1 MSLFNN
7 IKIHNEFEIENKG
20 SAAGK
25 PVIIVIDYAF
35 GAQAF
40 EVMDELLNP
49 NIRGETANFNFRSI
63 SIMVKAGIL
72 PGQKGDIMLP
82 TAHVFEGNPHNYI
95 IDNDISIE
103 DFDGSIPVFAG
114 PLVTVLG
121 TSLQNIDVLAKFQ
134 NSSWKAVG
142 LEMEGGHY
150 QRAINAAVIRGHI
163 SNDLKVRYAYY
174 ASDNPLIS
182 GQTLSSGPLGD
193 DGIKPTYMITGA
205 ILKKIFS

>member
-1 MSLFNN
+1 LFNN
-7 IKIHNEFEIENKG
+7 IEIHHEIGIEKKDSSPNE
-20 SAAGK
+20 K

-40 EVMDELLNP
+40 EVMDELLTP
-49 NIRGETANFNFRSI
+49 NIYGEDIHFNFKSI
-63 SIMVKAGIL
+63 SIMGKAGIL

-95 IDNDISIE
+95 VKNDLE
-103 DFDGSIPVFAG
+103 LADFDGTIPVFVG
-114 PLVTVLG
+114 PIVTVLG
-121 TSLQNIDVLAKFQ
+121 TSLQNIDVLEKFQ
-134 NSSWKAVG
+134 NSSWHAVG

-163 SNDLKVRYAYY
+163 PYDTKVRYAYY
-174 ASDNPLIS
+174 ASDNPLLS
-182 GQTLSSGPLGD
+182 GQTLASGGLGD

-205 ILKKIFS
+205 ILKKIIN